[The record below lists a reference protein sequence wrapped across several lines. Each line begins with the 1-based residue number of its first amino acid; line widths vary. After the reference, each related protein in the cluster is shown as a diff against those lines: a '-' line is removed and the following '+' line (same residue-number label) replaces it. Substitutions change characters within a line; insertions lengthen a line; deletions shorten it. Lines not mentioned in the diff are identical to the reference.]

1 MATGELFPLAEAS
14 GSFSLRV
21 PCPVHHPP
29 NPPPVSSR
37 RGRGSPK
44 SCPTEPCGSSLQLAL
59 KNRLCYPRAPVF
71 PRTQRAGNGRAQR
84 FTFAGP
90 PSLPPPPCPC
100 PWGSHPPSSP
110 HRTRL
115 RTQKCCSEA
124 GMFYSWSDRY
134 WQRIAA
140 TLLGKLSF
148 NSSSDS
154 FGFCFVV
161 VFCVWFF
168 FFLSNKHTL

>member
-1 MATGELFPLAEAS
+1 
-14 GSFSLRV
+14 
-21 PCPVHHPP
+21 
-29 NPPPVSSR
+29 
-37 RGRGSPK
+37 
-44 SCPTEPCGSSLQLAL
+44 
-59 KNRLCYPRAPVF
+59 
-71 PRTQRAGNGRAQR
+71 
-84 FTFAGP
+84 
-90 PSLPPPPCPC
+90 
-100 PWGSHPPSSP
+100 
-110 HRTRL
+110 
-115 RTQKCCSEA
+115 
-124 GMFYSWSDRY
+124 MFYSWSDRY